1 MLLAPRERMTRA
13 FCLEEPDRVPVF
25 EQEIQPPT
33 SDMVLGRTC
42 TVGNKKLNI
51 EVREKGHFNLRL
63 LNRKAKDIIDLA
75 EKLKLDAIV
84 LGTNTE
90 PGNFVPLK
98 RISKR
103 EWRDENGYAIYYF
116 PESDQMSKVDL
127 KIRQKGVDGLKDRIK
142 ELKDP
147 IDVGPENFYVFNKVK
162 KEIERKKLD
171 LFIFT
176 SSLVFGWHGSWM
188 DSALKWLCTEPNL
201 MIEYLEA
208 FNRRAVE
215 VTKMAIDMGAEAVL
229 DGGDFAYRHGP
240 MFSPEMYRKF
250 ILPYQRLHSNVFH
263 NKGVFVVNR
272 SDGWIWPVADDFLVN
287 SGVDGYCEID
297 KSSRMDLGDL
307 KDAYGDRICLLGNVD
322 CAGTLVRGNVGDVI
336 EETRDCIRKAAPGGG
351 YILCSSNVIHRG
363 VKPQN
368 YLAMLGASCKYGK
381 YS

>member
-1 MLLAPRERMTRA
+1 MTRA

-42 TVGNKKLNI
+42 TVGNKKLNM
-51 EVREKGHFNLRL
+51 EVREKGYFNLRL

-90 PGNFVPLK
+90 PGKFVPLK

-215 VTKMAIDMGAEAVL
+215 ATKMAIDMGAEAVL